1 MTRVLVAEDD
11 RVARDLLCEIL
22 RVEGFEVDAVDDG
35 AGAIERAQA
44 GRYDLVLSD
53 VRMDRRSG
61 FDVLKAFTGQAPETP
76 VILITAFGDV
86 TGAMEAIQ
94 RGAYDYVSKPFN
106 VEELRLTVARALE
119 RRRLVAEQKAAA
131 STAPPTTKIE
141 DIVGKSAVM
150 LDVYKLVA
158 RVAGSSATVLV
169 TGESGTGKE
178 LVARAI
184 HTHSPRAHA
193 AFVPVNCTA
202 LSESLLESELFGH
215 AKGSFTGAVAA
226 KRGLFE
232 IASGGTLFL
241 DEIGDMGPKMQ
252 AQLLRTLQDG
262 EVRPVGTTE
271 AIRVDVRLVCAT
283 NRDLEAEVRSGKF
296 REDLYFR
303 INVVTIKLPPLRD
316 RPGDIPILVS
326 HFLGKIG
333 RRDGRSV
340 AALSGQAMPILMKYA
355 WPGNVRELENAIDR
369 AVAVAKDNII
379 LPSDLPPEL
388 GAGRKSV
395 GAAVADESART
406 PAPTVGAA
414 GSLVDDRPTLAELER
429 RYIDLVLTECGGN
442 KKKAAERL
450 GIDRRTLYRALERS
464 GVDAGTTD
472 DDDDA

>member
-22 RVEGFEVDAVDDG
+22 RAERFEVDAVDDG
-35 AGAIERAQA
+35 AGAVERAKP
-44 GRYDLVLSD
+44 GRYDLVVSD
-53 VRMDRRSG
+53 VRMDRSSG
-61 FDVLKAFTGQAPETP
+61 FDVLKAFSEKSPGTP

-86 TGAMEAIQ
+86 AGAMEAIQ

-119 RRRLVAEQKAAA
+119 RRRLVAEQKAAP
-131 STAPPTTKIE
+131 TAAAPTKIE
-141 DIVGKSAVM
+141 DFVGKSALM

-158 RVAGSSATVLV
+158 RVAPSSATVLV
-169 TGESGTGKE
+169 TGESGSGKE

-184 HTHSPRAHA
+184 HTHSPRAGEP
-193 AFVPVNCTA
+193 FVPVNCTA

-215 AKGSFTGAVAA
+215 ARGAFTGAVSS

-232 IASGGTLFL
+232 MAHEGTLFL

-262 EVRPVGTTE
+262 EVRPVGGAE
-271 AIRVDVRLVCAT
+271 SIKVDVRLVCAT
-283 NRDLEAEVRSGKF
+283 NRDLEAEVKAGKF

-316 RPGDIPILVS
+316 RPGDIPILVA
-326 HFLGKIG
+326 HFLAKLG
-333 RRDGRSV
+333 RREGRAPATMS
-340 AALSGQAMPILMKYA
+340 AEALQFLSGYN

-369 AVAVAKDNII
+369 AVAVAKDGVI
-379 LPSDLPPEL
+379 LPSDLPPE
-388 GAGRKSV
+388 V
-395 GAAVADESART
+395 GQRRRT
-406 PAPTVGAA
+406 GTGTDGGGG
-414 GSLVDDRPTLAELER
+414 GSTPNPRGSIIDDRPTLGELER
-429 RYIDLVLTECGGN
+429 RYIDLVLTECAGN

-450 GIDRRTLYRALERS
+450 GIDRRTLYRALERA
-464 GVDAGTTD
+464 GVETGDEPND
-472 DDDDA
+472 D